1 MKRKFGE
8 VREDGFI
15 FRGYQKGAHGR
26 LEQWV
31 SPTVF
36 EKRKQASRA
45 WRMMRMATDPQYRAK
60 ENARAAATQR
70 AARRKDPKR
79 FMLVRAKARA
89 AAVGVA
95 FNLTVDDFDLPSK
108 CPVFGKR
115 LRVADGKPDDWSPE
129 LDRIIPR
136 RGYVVGNVIVVSR
149 RANKMKQDATVAELQ
164 RLATFYNG
172 LTQAKPM
179 LRPKRAA

>member
-8 VREDGFI
+8 IREDGFI

-31 SPTVF
+31 SPATF
-36 EKRKQASRA
+36 EKRKQATRA
-45 WRMMRMATDPQYRAK
+45 WRKERMATDPQYRAR

-70 AARRKDPKR
+70 AARRRDPKR
-79 FMLVRAKARA
+79 FMLVRAKVRA
-89 AAVGVA
+89 AAVGVP
-95 FNLTVDDFDLPSK
+95 FSLTVDDFDIPSK
-108 CPVFGKR
+108 CPIFGKR

-136 RGYVVGNVIVVSR
+136 RGYVAGNVIVVSR
-149 RANKMKQDATVAELQ
+149 RANKMKQDASVNEL
-164 RLATFYNG
+164 RLLAAFYSN
-172 LTQAKPM
+172 LTQAKPA
-179 LRPKRAA
+179 LHPKRVV